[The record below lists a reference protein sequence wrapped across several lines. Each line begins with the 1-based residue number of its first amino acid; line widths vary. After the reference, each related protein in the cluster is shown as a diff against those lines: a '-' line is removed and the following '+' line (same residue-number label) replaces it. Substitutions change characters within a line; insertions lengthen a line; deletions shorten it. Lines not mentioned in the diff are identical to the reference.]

1 MSTLLLRLAAP
12 LQSWGI
18 DGRFENRR
26 GTQRAPTKSGVIG
39 LIAAALGRRRTEGIG
54 DLAAL
59 YFGVRVDREGELLR
73 DYHTI
78 ISRDYYTSK
87 KSDYITHRYYLSD
100 AVFLAGF
107 EGDDALLHEIDN
119 ALSCPEFP
127 LFLGR
132 RSCPPEGRV
141 SLGFREKPLE
151 EALREEPLL
160 VVDHGN
166 RAKDFD
172 RLRILIDSAPRKIG
186 HFTNDKPLSF
196 DQRQRVY
203 GYRFMR
209 EFAVAKPATGREPST
224 NHDPL
229 LSLEV

>member
-39 LIAAALGRRRTEGIG
+39 LFAAALGRRRTEGID

-59 YFGVRVDREGELLR
+59 CFGVRVDREGVLLR
-73 DYHTI
+73 DYHTV
-78 ISRDYYTSK
+78 K
-87 KSDYITHRYYLSD
+87 GAKSNYVTHRYYLSD

-107 EGDDALLHEIDN
+107 EGADDLLHEIDN

-132 RSCPPEGRV
+132 RSCPPEGRI

-151 EALREEPLL
+151 DALREEPLL
-160 VVDHGN
+160 AVDRSN
-166 RAKDFD
+166 RARDLV
-172 RLRILIDSAPRKIG
+172 RLRILIDSAPSKSG
-186 HFTNDKPLSF
+186 YFTNDKPLSF

-209 EFAVAKPATGREPST
+209 EFEIDRLNTGFEPST
-224 NHDPL
+224 MHDPL
-229 LSLEV
+229 LDLEV